1 MNEWLNL
8 ASEEENSDEDYRQDV
23 SKIIDM
29 LDILK
34 NNDKEEEE
42 VGSEEDPEEDLEEDI
57 YVKYGISGDE
67 SKFLLKNTRCGWSNK
82 F

>member
-1 MNEWLNL
+1 MTF
-8 ASEEENSDEDYRQDV
+8 EEEDGDEDYRQDV

-29 LDILK
+29 IDILK

-42 VGSEEDPEEDLEEDI
+42 EIGSEEELEEDPEEDLKEDV
-57 YVKYGISGDE
+57 YVKYGISSDE
-67 SKFLLKNTRCGWSNK
+67 GKFLLKNTCHGWSNK